1 MKQQF
6 VSEVL
11 KKFAD
16 EVIKQSKANLTRG
29 DKNVNRRL
37 YESLTYDLNV
47 SQNSFSLSLFM
58 EKYGDFQDKGV
69 KGADPSQVSKNA
81 KIKGQQA
88 PNSPYSFKSKRP
100 PSEPIAEWAK
110 KRGLRLRDEK
120 GRFAKG
126 DYKTIGYIVAKNIWA
141 RGIKPSLFF
150 TKPFE
155 NRFRQLPDEVIEAY
169 GLEIDNFMQFTRK

>member
-1 MKQQF
+1 MKQQY

-11 KKFAD
+11 NKFAK
-16 EVIKQSKANLTRG
+16 EVIKQSRANLTR
-29 DKNVNRRL
+29 DKKNVDRKL
-37 YESLTYDLNV
+37 YDSLGYDLRV
-47 SQNSFSLSLFM
+47 HKNSFSLEMFM
-58 EKYGDFQDKGV
+58 EFYGKFQDKGV

-88 PNSPYSFKSKRP
+88 PSSPYSFKNKRP

-126 DYKTIGYIVAKNIWA
+126 DYKSIGYIVAKNIWA

-155 NRFRQLPDEVIEAY
+155 ANFERLPDDIIEAF
-169 GLEIDNFMQFTRK
+169 GLDIDTLL

>member
-11 KKFAD
+11 EKFAK
-16 EVIKQSKANLTRG
+16 EVIKQSRANLTRRK
-29 DKNVNRRL
+29 KNVDRKL
-37 YESLTYDLNV
+37 YDSLTYNLNA
-47 SQNSFSLSLFM
+47 SANSFSLSLEM

-69 KGADPSQVSKNA
+69 NGTEVDHGST
-81 KIKGQQA
+81 
-88 PNSPYSFKSKRP
+88 YSFRDKQP
-100 PSEPIAEWAK
+100 PSEPIARWAK
-110 KRGLRLRDEK
+110 KRGIRLRDEQ

-126 DYKTIGYIVAKNIWA
+126 DYKTIGFLIA
-141 RGIKPSLFF
+141 RSIKRKGIKPSLFF

-155 NRFRQLPDEVIEAY
+155 NRFKQLPDEVVEAY